1 MSTPKEEDFL
11 HEFHWLMDVLQNI
24 DVGLVILDREFTI
37 RLWNGFMQNHSAKPS
52 INVIDKNI
60 FELFPE
66 LPEAW
71 FRRKV
76 ESVFLL
82 HNSAFT
88 TWEQRP
94 YLFRFDNYRPVTGLV
109 DFMYQNSTIIPL
121 KDTSGNVEHICL
133 ILYDVTEVAV
143 SRLRLQEANKR
154 LHLMSRTDGLTG
166 LLNRKTWEE
175 EVGEEFGRFQRYN
188 RTSCMLMFDIDHFKE
203 INDTHGH
210 VAGDEVIRK
219 TAGLLMESIRSV
231 DIAGRYGGEEFS
243 LMLVDT
249 GIKGAKVVAERI
261 RRQVERC
268 VVESDESKIRFTIS
282 LGVAELTRGIETTTQ
297 WIERADKGLYQAKH
311 SGRNCVCLYSGN

>member
-1 MSTPKEEDFL
+1 MTLNEDFP
-11 HEFHWLMDVLQNI
+11 HQFHWLMDVLQNI
-24 DVGLVILDREFTI
+24 DVGLVILDREFNI
-37 RLWNGFMQNHSAKPS
+37 RLWNGFMQNHSAKQS
-52 INVIDKNI
+52 IKVLDKNI
-60 FELFPE
+60 FQLFPE

-71 FRRKV
+71 FRRKA

-94 YLFRFDNYRPVTGLV
+94 YLFRFDNYRPITGLA

-121 KDTSGNVEHICL
+121 KETGGNVEYICL
-133 ILYDVTEVAV
+133 ILYDVTEAAV

-175 EVGEEFGRFQRYN
+175 EVNEEFRRFQRYN

-210 VAGDEVIRK
+210 VVGDDVIRK
-219 TAGLLMESIRSV
+219 TARVLMESIRGV
-231 DIAGRYGGEEFS
+231 DIAGRYGGEEFAV
-243 LMLVDT
+243 MLVDT
-249 GIKGAKVVAERI
+249 GIKGAHVVAERI
-261 RRQVERC
+261 RRQIARSALET
-268 VVESDESKIRFTIS
+268 DEKIISFTVS
-282 LGVAELTRGIETTTQ
+282 MGVAELTKDIDSTTQ
-297 WIERADKGLYQAKH
+297 WIERADKGLYQAKN
-311 SGRNCVCLYSGN
+311 SGRNNVCVYSGN